1 MHKQKN
7 FHFFKRNLFCRIF
20 HWKVRKWRAWTRSD
34 VFVGDY
40 FVLIHENAMCLPAF
54 NSINVR
60 LVESLIE
67 RKFCYYSWNYQQH
80 LLLSTHWGFIELN
93 WTGGCFAWIDASKR
107 AINFQQSP
115 YSISVQTAFSPT
127 QFRLFRNF
135 SWNAKVSIEV
145 SFIKLASN
153 LVMKR
158 WHQSSIFST
167 SITTDYILLVCI
179 VDVVFRGVCCR
190 FYCITC
196 RRIGSQ
202 TIFERKCFIWVNA
215 LFNFCR
221 TKIYNPF
228 HGYKY
233 LEPKFSWDSIGNY
246 SSLWK

>member
-1 MHKQKN
+1 MVLHKQKF

-67 RKFCYYSWNYQQH
+67 RKFYYYSWNYQQH

-93 WTGGCFAWIDASKR
+93 WTGGCFASINASKR

-153 LVMKR
+153 LVMKLYVDINR
-158 WHQSSIFST
+158 VSFPLQLRPIIFYWFVLLTLFFGLFVADFIASPADELDRKRFLSVNASYESMLSSISVELKYTIHFTAINIS
-167 SITTDYILLVCI
+167 SRNLV
-179 VDVVFRGVCCR
+179 G
-190 FYCITC
+190 T
-196 RRIGSQ
+196 
-202 TIFERKCFIWVNA
+202 A
-215 LFNFCR
+215 
-221 TKIYNPF
+221 
-228 HGYKY
+228 
-233 LEPKFSWDSIGNY
+233 
-246 SSLWK
+246 